1 MADWLRSLDAGQWY
15 EADGVRFEMVGI
27 DIGQELI
34 LVQHFDGALEEFD
47 FENWMEL
54 SARPSAPPE
63 DWSGALDL
71 EPEDYGIDP
80 DQVQPQRWDGVMNRL
95 DELN

>member
-1 MADWLRSLDAGQWY
+1 
-15 EADGVRFEMVGI
+15 
-27 DIGQELI
+27 
-34 LVQHFDGALEEFD
+34 
-47 FENWMEL
+47 MEL